1 MEKRVIGSYP
11 SKTTALQKL
20 NELLIQGYSKELI
33 TLVTNPDTE
42 RSIHSQ
48 TDVEVI
54 ALSSE
59 PKNDESL
66 GDKMKDFFSLS
77 PQADTTLDSAV
88 TDEELLVNYK
98 ESIKKGSIIILL
110 EDDSNETTYPV
121 NVDAVG
127 EDAAGIYPNDP
138 DLQLEDDPS
147 DLARGEKQPPSMRT
161 QHLNYNEDDLDPG
174 INTDGDLEIEED
186 FPPTETPDRS
196 DFSH

>member
-42 RSIHSQ
+42 RSIRSQ

-77 PQADTTLDSAV
+77 PQVDTTLDSAV

-138 DLQLEDDPS
+138 DLPLEDDPS